1 MDKIEELRVSLNKN
15 AEHNRK
21 NMNDFLKVEQSIET
35 AQQNGFPATQAER
48 DRLFARQLE
57 KNQVQYVV

>member
-1 MDKIEELRVSLNKN
+1 
-15 AEHNRK
+15 
-21 NMNDFLKVEQSIET
+21 MNEFLKVEQSIET